1 MPSLSPL
8 SSLDSTYN
16 ANVSRNCEEAELGTW
31 RAQPNLFWREM
42 KITLQCM
49 LKLNTIKYPRDT

>member
-31 RAQPNLFWREM
+31 RATKFILARNEDYLAMYAE
-42 KITLQCM
+42 IE
-49 LKLNTIKYPRDT
+49 YD